1 MGKNKYIESPEKLLE
16 YWFEYK
22 NSIKTIEVP
31 VTHPKLGTV
40 NLSIPEPI
48 HERGFNRWLMDNYDL
63 GNMTIHAYFNDSEGA
78 YKEYRTTISRIKDEI
93 FEHNYKYSAVGM
105 HKEKLTM
112 ALLGLAEKSE
122 SKQDINANVKAFT
135 ANFGNPIQS
144 TSEPTKDT
152 Q

>member
-63 GNMTIHAYFNDSEGA
+63 GNMTIHKYFLNEGNV
-78 YKEYRTTISRIKDEI
+78 YDEYRTTISRIRDEI

-122 SKQDINANVKAFT
+122 SKQDINANLKTFT
-135 ANFGNPIQS
+135 ANFGNPIQP